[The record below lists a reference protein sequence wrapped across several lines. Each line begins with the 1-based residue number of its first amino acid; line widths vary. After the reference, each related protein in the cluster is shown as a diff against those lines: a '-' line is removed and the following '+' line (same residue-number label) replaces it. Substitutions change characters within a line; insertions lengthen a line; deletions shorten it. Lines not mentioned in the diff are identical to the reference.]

1 MNMLTAILLLCG
13 PCKRPCRLFLSPYIT
28 SPSPTSHV
36 RFSLATGRRRLS
48 MRVSPFSLLSS
59 VACCVAV
66 YSVYCAFRVCR
77 PISILESVVRVSVWT
92 VECGRARSA
101 EIDLYFFVKTYMYM

>member
-1 MNMLTAILLLCG
+1 MNMLTAILLLS
-13 PCKRPCRLFLSPYIT
+13 PLQAPLSPFCRLIT

-66 YSVYCAFRVCR
+66 YSVYCAF
-77 PISILESVVRVSVWT
+77 
-92 VECGRARSA
+92 
-101 EIDLYFFVKTYMYM
+101 

>member
-1 MNMLTAILLLCG
+1 MNMLTAILLLS
-13 PCKRPCRLFLSPYIT
+13 PLSPFCRLISGYK
-28 SPSPTSHV
+28 SPSPTF
-36 RFSLATGRRRLS
+36 FSLAKAEALS

>member
-1 MNMLTAILLLCG
+1 MNMLTAILLLS
-13 PCKRPCRLFLSPYIT
+13 PLSPFCVALYK

-66 YSVYCAFRVCR
+66 YSVYCAFYPDKCIPCVPTDLDTRIR
-77 PISILESVVRVSVWT
+77 RARVRVDCGVWSSAI
-92 VECGRARSA
+92 CGN
-101 EIDLYFFVKTYMYM
+101 

>member
-1 MNMLTAILLLCG
+1 
-13 PCKRPCRLFLSPYIT
+13 
-28 SPSPTSHV
+28 
-36 RFSLATGRRRLS
+36 